1 MTLICDQFAMLS
13 CLQAVALEKR
23 VYQVLEATPQQGK
36 DFAKAVREVL
46 RRETTWV
53 EWKKG
58 KPLGKTH

>member
-1 MTLICDQFAMLS
+1 MLS
-13 CLQAVALEKR
+13 CLQAIALEKR

-58 KPLGKTH
+58 KPLGETR